1 MTTAV
6 MKKSEFINREIS
18 WLAFNERVLNEAG
31 NTHIPLIE
39 RMHFLGIFS
48 NNLDEFFRVRVATLR
63 RAMGISKKPIDPM
76 DFDPE
81 ETLQEIQEIINAQ
94 QEKFDHYFH
103 LVTEQLSKSG
113 VSLINEKQI
122 LKEQIPFLKEVYEEK
137 IKPYLVPVIL
147 HHRIPFPQLN
157 DTSIYLICELN
168 KKGASHGSTHAL
180 IEISPKLP
188 RFIELPHFGNK
199 RYVIFVDD
207 LIRHFLKDLFY
218 SLQFSKAEAWAIK
231 TTRDAELDID
241 DDLSKSLVE
250 KMSRSISQRKK
261 GEYIRLNYDNS
272 IPHHVLDLVLKRAKI
287 KTIENISP
295 GGRYHNKK
303 DLMAFPTMGRQDLC
317 WPQRQAINHAAFH
330 PEIDVFSAIRSNDVL
345 LHFPYHSFQH
355 TMDFLRQA
363 AIDPDVRT
371 IRITLYRVSKNSQVV
386 NALIN
391 AARNG
396 KRVTALVELQARF
409 DEEHNIKITRQLTE
423 AGVRVIPG
431 VQGLKVHCKLIL
443 ISRRESGKTV
453 RYVYAGT
460 GNFSERTAKV
470 YTDHAL
476 LTAHK
481 EIGDEVRKLF
491 EFFESNYIR
500 SVHRHIIVSPFNTR
514 RRLLD
519 LINAEIELAEK
530 GHPAFI
536 TLKLNNLVDA
546 SMIRK
551 LYEASQAG
559 VKVNL
564 IIRGIC
570 SLIENLEGKS
580 ENIRVFNI
588 IGRYLEHS
596 RVLVFGNGGN
606 PLYFLTSA
614 DWMVRNID
622 HRIETTIPVYNVAIQ
637 QELQKM
643 LDIQMSQSQPA
654 KRKTQKEKTPDT
666 QDQVYN
672 FIQSL
677 SQVPLKKNK

>member
-1 MTTAV
+1 
-6 MKKSEFINREIS
+6 
-18 WLAFNERVLNEAG
+18 
-31 NTHIPLIE
+31 
-39 RMHFLGIFS
+39 
-48 NNLDEFFRVRVATLR
+48 
-63 RAMGISKKPIDPM
+63 
-76 DFDPE
+76 
-81 ETLQEIQEIINAQ
+81 
-94 QEKFDHYFH
+94 
-103 LVTEQLSKSG
+103 
-113 VSLINEKQI
+113 
-122 LKEQIPFLKEVYEEK
+122 
-137 IKPYLVPVIL
+137 
-147 HHRIPFPQLN
+147 
-157 DTSIYLICELN
+157 
-168 KKGASHGSTHAL
+168 
-180 IEISPKLP
+180 
-188 RFIELPHFGNK
+188 
-199 RYVIFVDD
+199 
-207 LIRHFLKDLFY
+207 
-218 SLQFSKAEAWAIK
+218 
-231 TTRDAELDID
+231 
-241 DDLSKSLVE
+241 
-250 KMSRSISQRKK
+250 
-261 GEYIRLNYDNS
+261 
-272 IPHHVLDLVLKRAKI
+272 
-287 KTIENISP
+287 
-295 GGRYHNKK
+295 
-303 DLMAFPTMGRQDLC
+303 
-317 WPQRQAINHAAFH
+317 
-330 PEIDVFSAIRSNDVL
+330 
-345 LHFPYHSFQH
+345 
-355 TMDFLRQA
+355 MDFLRQA
-363 AIDPDVRT
+363 SIDPDVRT

-443 ISRRESGKTV
+443 MSRRESGKTV

-481 EIGDEVRKLF
+481 EIGEEVRKLF

-596 RVLVFGNGGN
+596 RVLVFGNSGN
-606 PLYFLTSA
+606 PLYFITSA

-622 HRIETTIPVYNVAIQ
+622 HRIETTIPVYSPSIQ
-637 QELQKM
+637 KELQQM
-643 LDIQMSQSQPA
+643 LDIQMSQSKPT
-654 KRKTQKEKTPDT
+654 KRKTSTDKTPDI
-666 QDQVYN
+666 QDQVYHY
-672 FIQSL
+672 IQSL
-677 SQVPLKKNK
+677 SQLQQKKNKS